1 MSPGVQIRVTKS
13 GYVIYAVDQNIQD
26 VLKLILNWC
35 GLLIPISAAVHKDV
49 ALFGAQRCKIS
60 DPNEPNLPTKS
71 GIGRIGMDF
80 SLVRK
85 GVAYKK
91 KF

>member
-26 VLKLILNWC
+26 VLKFILNWC

-49 ALFGAQRCKIS
+49 VLFGAQR
-60 DPNEPNLPTKS
+60 
-71 GIGRIGMDF
+71 
-80 SLVRK
+80 
-85 GVAYKK
+85 Y
-91 KF
+91 

>member
-26 VLKLILNWC
+26 VLKFILNWC
-35 GLLIPISAAVHKDV
+35 GLLIPISAAVHNGV

-60 DPNEPNLPTKS
+60 VPNLTFQQS
-71 GIGRIGMDF
+71 QE
-80 SLVRK
+80 
-85 GVAYKK
+85 
-91 KF
+91 